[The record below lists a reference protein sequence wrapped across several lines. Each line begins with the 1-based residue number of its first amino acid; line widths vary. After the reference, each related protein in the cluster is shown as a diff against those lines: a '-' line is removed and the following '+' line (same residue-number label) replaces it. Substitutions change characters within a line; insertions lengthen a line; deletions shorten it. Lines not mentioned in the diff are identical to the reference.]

1 MMSKIL
7 VVDDEIEICLILDKF
22 LSKKGFQVV
31 TAHTGNDAL
40 AKLKNDTFDLIISD
54 FRLPDFSGLE
64 LLKEIKA
71 IRQENKVIII
81 TGYSDIRMAVEV
93 IKYGA
98 IDYITKPLYPEELLS
113 LINNTIAA
121 GAESSSKS
129 LPSENTNVHQLAS
142 KNQKTSTHTKSTP
155 QQRKDYII
163 GKSKPSRAIQQNVE
177 IVAPTPMSVII
188 TGETGTGK
196 EYVAQEIHRLSKRN
210 NGPFVAIDCGA
221 LPKDLAAS
229 EFFGHEKGAFT
240 GALREKDGKFKY
252 ADGGTLFL
260 DEIGNLSYEV
270 QMKLLRVLQERKFTR
285 VGGNK
290 DISVDVRLLVA
301 TNEDLKKSVED
312 GDFREDLYYRL
323 NEFSIELNP
332 IRSRNED
339 LEEFIESF
347 IELANVQLDKN
358 IKGVDAEVLEKFK
371 SYNWPGNLRELRN
384 VIKRSVL
391 LSKDDI
397 IDLRT
402 LPEEIIY
409 SSNTKSESNTN
420 SLKGVAN
427 EAERER
433 ILKVLTQTGNNK
445 SKAAKILNIDRKTLY
460 NKLKN
465 YDL

>member
-7 VVDDEIEICLILDKF
+7 VIDDEIEICLILDKF
-22 LSKKGFQVV
+22 LTKKGFEVV
-31 TAHTGNDAL
+31 TAHTGNDGL
-40 AKLKNDTFDLIISD
+40 AKLKNNTFDLIISD
-54 FRLPDFSGLE
+54 FRLPDFTGLD

-71 IRQENKVIII
+71 IRQGNKVIII

-113 LINNTIAA
+113 LINQSIA
-121 GAESSSKS
+121 GGGDTSQKSKPGDTAEIEAVQSGKTKPAVKS
-129 LPSENTNVHQLAS
+129 AP
-142 KNQKTSTHTKSTP
+142 P
-155 QQRKDYII
+155 QRKEYII
-163 GKSKPSRAIQQNVE
+163 GKSKPSRAIQQNIE

-196 EYVAQEIHRLSKRN
+196 EYVAKEIHRLSKRN
-210 NGPFVAIDCGA
+210 TGPFVAIDCGA

-301 TNEDLKKSVED
+301 TNEDLKKAVEE

-332 IRSRNED
+332 IRSRTED
-339 LEEFIESF
+339 LEEFVESF
-347 IELANVQLDKN
+347 IAIANEQLDKKV
-358 IKGVDAEVLEKFK
+358 KGVDPEVLEKFK

-391 LSKDDI
+391 LAKDDM
-397 IDLRT
+397 IDTST

-409 SSNTKSESNTN
+409 NSNMRGESNIN

-445 SKAAKILNIDRKTLY
+445 SKASKILNIDRKTLY